1 MARLAMPSLIALC
14 VAAPALAAADDT
26 GPVPVVPATDVGPGA
41 DEWLRVGLERYER
54 GNLVGA
60 IDAFER
66 GYQREPRPTF
76 LFALGQAHRKRGD
89 CDRARASFDAFL
101 ATSPPKKQVDAAI
114 QQREACTP
122 AEPAAA
128 TPAPAAPPPASAPK
142 ILVVE
147 HTTRTRAWY
156 RDPIAL
162 GAGGATLALT
172 GTGVALLLAA
182 DRAAAGAADA
192 DTYDRHAQLRERAEA
207 RQLQAGLAFGGA
219 AVAAGVTVWRIARDR
234 TERET
239 REHERGATLTP
250 VVGGGQVGL
259 SLGGTF

>member
-1 MARLAMPSLIALC
+1 MARLAMSSLIAL
-14 VAAPALAAADDT
+14 VLAAPAVATADDP
-26 GPVPVVPATDVGPGA
+26 GPVPAVPATDVGPGA

-114 QQREACTP
+114 QQREVCTP
-122 AEPAAA
+122 AEPTAAP
-128 TPAPAAPPPASAPK
+128 TPAAPPPAPAPK

-172 GTGVALLLAA
+172 GAGVALLLAA
-182 DRAAAGAADA
+182 DRAATGAADA
-192 DTYDRHAQLRERAEA
+192 DTYDRHAQLRARAEA
-207 RQLQAGLAFGGA
+207 RQLQASLAFGAA

-250 VVGGGQVGL
+250 VVGGGQVGV